1 MAFSKEKKLCFW
13 LTMLNLKP
21 LFHVSCSSKT
31 SLSLS
36 LSFSLSLSLSLS
48 YFLSGIWFN
57 NHLGDGRY
65 DTYSG
70 TFSILN
76 MGNYEFLF

>member
-21 LFHVSCSSKT
+21 LFHISCSSKT

-36 LSFSLSLSLSLS
+36 LSLSPI
-48 YFLSGIWFN
+48 FLVAFDLITI
-57 NHLGDGRY
+57 LEME
-65 DTYSG
+65 DTIH
-70 TFSILN
+70 ILVP
-76 MGNYEFLF
+76 FQF

>member
-36 LSFSLSLSLSLS
+36 LSLSLSPI
-48 YFLSGIWFN
+48 FLVAFDLITI
-57 NHLGDGRY
+57 LEME
-65 DTYSG
+65 DTIH
-70 TFSILN
+70 ILVP
-76 MGNYEFLF
+76 FQF